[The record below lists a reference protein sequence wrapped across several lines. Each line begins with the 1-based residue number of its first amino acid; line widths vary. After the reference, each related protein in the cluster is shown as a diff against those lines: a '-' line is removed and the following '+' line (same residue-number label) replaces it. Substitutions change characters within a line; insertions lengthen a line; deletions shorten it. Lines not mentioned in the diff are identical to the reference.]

1 MPVGDYK
8 IGERIT
14 DPGDPER
21 CQGMVKD
28 NQCVLKKVEG
38 SKFCAAHGGNK
49 ALASAKV
56 ESVSRF
62 RLTKWQA
69 QVERFRSDS
78 DLKSLRDEIGILRV
92 LLEER
97 LNHCQTN
104 LDLILHS
111 GPISDLVVKIEKL
124 VKSCHDIDK
133 DFENLLDKTQVIQIA
148 DEIISVISEEI
159 TDEGVMNTIQSK
171 LLNLLCK
178 KPGELKNGHQ
188 ECGFFQRCR
197 GSDNAGASAPRRK
210 DSIHLA
216 SYWVECCTCRRC

>member
-8 IGERIT
+8 IGERVES
-14 DPGDPER
+14 DDDPER

-28 NQCVLKKVEG
+28 NQCILKKVEG
-38 SKFCAAHGGNK
+38 SRFCAAHGGNK
-49 ALASAKV
+49 ALVA
-56 ESVSRF
+56 ESKAAASRF

-124 VKSCHDIDK
+124 VKSCHEIDK

-148 DEIISVISEEI
+148 EQIISVISEEI
-159 TDEGVMNTIQSK
+159 TDAGIMNAIQAK
-171 LLNLLCK
+171 LLKLLV
-178 KPGELKNGHQ
+178 
-188 ECGFFQRCR
+188 
-197 GSDNAGASAPRRK
+197 RK
-210 DSIHLA
+210 DQNGNQ
-216 SYWVECCTCRRC
+216 E